1 MLQYCKL
8 VPDSFCTKFTVFR
21 WGIVYYDISFDSE
34 NGIRAKPPG
43 KEIKGGHIMKRFT
56 TALAAVMVLTVFL
69 SGCQIR
75 KTVRIDPN
83 PNLGASEA
91 AAAGGVSNKVRK
103 DPYAAEQIRI
113 AYVAH
118 DLGTPNN
125 QAWLEGI
132 QRECASW
139 DNIQVSAFNGESS
152 AETQVQ
158 IMGDIINQ
166 HYDAIILQCSDGTAL
181 APSVAQAEESGIPV
195 ITLNLDADTVHS
207 ALVMA
212 VDYDAGRMAADKM
225 AEQLGGS
232 GKIGIIQGVPGLHR
246 TDNLEQGFRDTIAN
260 YSGIEIVE
268 AQSASFE
275 KETAITVMNSFLQSH
290 SDLAGVFCIND
301 AMAEGAALAAESA
314 GKGGQLV
321 IWGAD
326 GEKDALAMI
335 ESGQMS
341 GTIYTNSWDEGSTAA
356 KIALL
361 MIGSE
366 YSYNVLTRTPQ
377 VIMEPI
383 VATIETVGDIAA
395 EDRW

>member
-1 MLQYCKL
+1 MKKHL
-8 VPDSFCTKFTVFR
+8 V
-21 WGIVYYDISFDSE
+21 
-34 NGIRAKPPG
+34 
-43 KEIKGGHIMKRFT
+43 
-56 TALAAVMVLTVFL
+56 ALAAFLVLVISL
-69 SGCQIR
+69 SGCQIQ
-75 KTVRIDPN
+75 KTVRIDPRAD
-83 PNLGASEA
+83 LSGGGGAA
-91 AAAGGVSNKVRK
+91 VGGVSAKVKK
-103 DPYAAEQIRI
+103 DPYTAEQIKI

-132 QRECASW
+132 QRECGSW
-139 DNIQVSAFNGESS
+139 DNIIVDAFNGESS

-181 APSVAQAEESGIPV
+181 APTVAQAEEEGIPV

-260 YSGIEIVE
+260 YPGVEIVD

-326 GEKDALAMI
+326 GEKDALTMI
-335 ESGQMS
+335 ENGQMS

-366 YSYNVLTRTPQ
+366 YSYNVLTETPQ

-383 VATIETVGDIAA
+383 VATIETVGSIAA

>member
-1 MLQYCKL
+1 
-8 VPDSFCTKFTVFR
+8 
-21 WGIVYYDISFDSE
+21 
-34 NGIRAKPPG
+34 
-43 KEIKGGHIMKRFT
+43 MKKIIA
-56 TALAAVMVLTVFL
+56 TALCLMMAGSLMV
-69 SGCQIR
+69 GCGGE
-75 KTVRIDPN
+75 KTTREDA
-83 PNLGASEA
+83 GGGTATA
-91 AAAGGVSNKVRK
+91 AAAGGESNKVTV
-103 DPYAAEQIRI
+103 DPYSGDPVKI

-118 DLGTPNN
+118 DLETPNN
-125 QAWLEGI
+125 QGWKEGI
-132 QRECASW
+132 ERECASW
-139 DNIQVSAFNGESS
+139 DNIKVDSYNAESS

-158 IMGDIINQ
+158 IMSDVISQKYN
-166 HYDAIILQCSDGTAL
+166 AIILQCSDGTAL
-181 APSVAQAEESGIPV
+181 APSVKQAEEAGIPV
-195 ITLNLDADTVHS
+195 ITVNLDADTVHS

-212 VDYDAGRMAADKM
+212 VDYDAGRMAAEQM
-225 AEQLGGS
+225 AKDIGES
-232 GKIGIIQGVPGLHR
+232 GEIAIIQGVPGLKR
-246 TDNLEQGFRDTIAN
+246 TDNLEKGFRDTIAN
-260 YSGIEIVE
+260 YSGIEIVD

-290 SDLAGVFCIND
+290 PNLKGVFAIND

-314 GKGGQLV
+314 GKKGQLS

-335 ESGQMS
+335 ESGDLT

-366 YSYNVLTRTPQ
+366 YSYNVLEKTPQ

-383 VATIETVGDIAA
+383 VVTKDNVASIPE

>member
-1 MLQYCKL
+1 
-8 VPDSFCTKFTVFR
+8 
-21 WGIVYYDISFDSE
+21 
-34 NGIRAKPPG
+34 
-43 KEIKGGHIMKRFT
+43 MKKIIA
-56 TALAAVMVLTVFL
+56 TALCLMIAGSLMV
-69 SGCQIR
+69 GCGGE
-75 KTVRIDPN
+75 KTTREDA
-83 PNLGASEA
+83 GGGTATA
-91 AAAGGVSNKVRK
+91 AAAGGESNKVTV
-103 DPYAAEQIRI
+103 DPYSGDPIKI

-125 QAWLEGI
+125 QGWKEGI
-132 QRECASW
+132 ERECASW
-139 DNIQVSAFNGESS
+139 DNIKVDSYNAESS

-158 IMGDIINQ
+158 IMSDVISQKYN
-166 HYDAIILQCSDGTAL
+166 AIILQCSDGTAL
-181 APSVAQAEESGIPV
+181 APSVKQAEEAGIPV
-195 ITLNLDADTVHS
+195 ITVNLDADTVHS

-212 VDYDAGRMAADKM
+212 VDYDAGRMAAEQM
-225 AEQLGGS
+225 AKDIGES
-232 GKIGIIQGVPGLHR
+232 GEIAIIQGVPGLKR
-246 TDNLEQGFRDTIAN
+246 TDNLEKGFRDTIAN
-260 YSGIEIVE
+260 YSGIEIVD

-290 SDLAGVFCIND
+290 PNLKGVFAIND

-314 GKGGQLV
+314 GKKGQLS

-335 ESGQMS
+335 ESGDLT

-366 YSYNVLTRTPQ
+366 YSYNVLEKTPQ

-383 VATIETVGDIAA
+383 VVTKDNVASIPE

>member
-1 MLQYCKL
+1 MKKFIVAALCVLL
-8 VPDSFCTKFTVFR
+8 VGS
-21 WGIVYYDISFDSE
+21 
-34 NGIRAKPPG
+34 
-43 KEIKGGHIMKRFT
+43 
-56 TALAAVMVLTVFL
+56 LAT
-69 SGCQIR
+69 GCNR
-75 KTVRIDPN
+75 EKTVREDAGMAVGGT
-83 PNLGASEA
+83 GAGA
-91 AAAGGVSNKVRK
+91 NSNKVTK
-103 DPYAAEQIRI
+103 DIYNGEEVKI

-125 QAWLEGI
+125 QGWKEGI
-132 QRECASW
+132 ERECASW
-139 DNIQVSAFNGESS
+139 ENIKVDSYNAEGS

-158 IMGDIINQ
+158 IMSDIISQ
-166 HYDAIILQCSDGTAL
+166 QYDAIIIQCSDGTAL
-181 APSVAQAEESGIPV
+181 APSVKQAEEAGIPV
-195 ITLNLDADTVHS
+195 ITVNLDADTVHS

-212 VDYDAGRMAADKM
+212 VDYDAGRMAADQM
-225 AEQLGGS
+225 ASEIGEQGE
-232 GKIGIIQGVPGLHR
+232 IAIIQGVPGLKR
-246 TDNLEQGFRDTIAN
+246 TDNLERGFRETIAN
-260 YSGIEIVE
+260 YPGIEIVD

-275 KETAITVMNSFLQSH
+275 KDTAITVMNSFLQSH
-290 SDLAGVFCIND
+290 PNLKGVFAIND

-314 GKGGQLV
+314 GKKGQLS

-335 ESGQMS
+335 ESGDMT

-366 YSYNVLTRTPQ
+366 YSYNVLTKTPQ

-383 VATIETVGDIAA
+383 VVTKDTVGDISE

>member
-1 MLQYCKL
+1 
-8 VPDSFCTKFTVFR
+8 
-21 WGIVYYDISFDSE
+21 
-34 NGIRAKPPG
+34 
-43 KEIKGGHIMKRFT
+43 MKKIIA
-56 TALAAVMVLTVFL
+56 TALCLMMAGSLMV
-69 SGCQIR
+69 GCGGE
-75 KTVRIDPN
+75 KTTREDA
-83 PNLGASEA
+83 GGGTTTA
-91 AAAGGVSNKVRK
+91 AAAGGESNKVTV
-103 DPYAAEQIRI
+103 DPYSGDPVKI

-125 QAWLEGI
+125 QGWKEGI
-132 QRECASW
+132 ERECASW
-139 DNIQVSAFNGESS
+139 DNIKVDSYNAESS

-158 IMGDIINQ
+158 IMSDVISQKYN
-166 HYDAIILQCSDGTAL
+166 AIILQCSDGTAL
-181 APSVAQAEESGIPV
+181 APSVKQAEEAGIPV
-195 ITLNLDADTVHS
+195 ITVNLDADTVHS

-212 VDYDAGRMAADKM
+212 VDYDAGRMAAEQM
-225 AEQLGGS
+225 AKDIGES
-232 GKIGIIQGVPGLHR
+232 GEIAIIQGVPGLKR
-246 TDNLEQGFRDTIAN
+246 TDNLEKGFRDTIAN
-260 YSGIEIVE
+260 YSGIEIVD

-290 SDLAGVFCIND
+290 PNLKGVFAIND

-314 GKGGQLV
+314 GKKGQLS

-335 ESGQMS
+335 ESGDLT

-366 YSYNVLTRTPQ
+366 YSYNVLEKTPQ

-383 VATIETVGDIAA
+383 VVTKDNVASIPE

>member
-1 MLQYCKL
+1 
-8 VPDSFCTKFTVFR
+8 
-21 WGIVYYDISFDSE
+21 
-34 NGIRAKPPG
+34 
-43 KEIKGGHIMKRFT
+43 MKRRI
-56 TALAAVMVLTVFL
+56 TAPAVVAAILTLMFVL
-69 SGCQIR
+69 SGCQIQ
-75 KTVRIDPN
+75 KTVRFDPK
-83 PNLGASEA
+83 AETQA
-91 AAAGGVSNKVRK
+91 AAGDAVGGVSNKIKK
-103 DPYAAEQIRI
+103 DPYTADLIKI

-132 QRECASW
+132 QRECGSW
-139 DNIQVSAFNGESS
+139 DNIKVDAYNGESS
-152 AETQVQ
+152 AERQVQ
-158 IMGDIINQ
+158 IMTDIINQ
-166 HYDAIILQCSDGTAL
+166 AYDAVILQCSDGTAL
-181 APSVAQAEESGIPV
+181 APSVAQAEEAGIPV

-225 AEQLGGS
+225 AEQLNEKGE
-232 GKIGIIQGVPGLHR
+232 IGIIQGVPGLHR
-246 TDNLEQGFRDTIAN
+246 TDNLERGFRETIKN
-260 YSGIEIVE
+260 YPGIEIVD

-275 KETAITVMNSFLQSH
+275 KEKAITVMNSFLQSH

-301 AMAEGAALAAESA
+301 AMAEGAALAADAA

-366 YSYNVLTRTPQ
+366 YSYNVLTATPQ

-383 VATIETVGDIAA
+383 VATIETVGSIAE